1 MICISIIVP
10 FFNEE
15 AYLENFTN
23 ALVTQ
28 TYAFTELILVDD
40 GSTDASLSIAN
51 ALAATHKSI
60 RVITTTTTSVHQ
72 PGQKVVHA
80 FDRGFNALLQPWDI
94 ICKFDADIIFPP
106 QYLETMASSFSN
118 DDNLGMFS
126 GVLTTYLNGI
136 WELENISTQ
145 HVRGPLK
152 SYSKSC
158 FHAIGGLRPAL
169 GWDTLDELLALY
181 KGFTIKIDD
190 TLRAKH
196 LRPTGYK
203 YSHGLAKAKGEV
215 FYNLGYGLLLGIL
228 ACIKW
233 AHLQRGSLVEVLF
246 GFFGVWLK
254 SKPKLVSK
262 AEGKFIRTYRWSRI
276 RNRIIG

>member
-1 MICISIIVP
+1 MISISIIVP

-15 AYLENFTN
+15 VYLENFTN

-51 ALAATHKSI
+51 ALASTHKSI
-60 RVITTTTTSVHQ
+60 RVITTATTSVHQ

-80 FDRGFNALLQPWDI
+80 FERGFNALLQPWDI

-106 QYLETMASSFSN
+106 HYLETMASSFSN
-118 DDNLGMFS
+118 DSNLGMFS

-145 HVRGPLK
+145 HVRGPVK

-196 LRPTGYK
+196 LRPTGYR
-203 YSHGLAKAKGEV
+203 YSHRLAKAKGEV
-215 FYNLGYGLLLGIL
+215 FYNLGYGLLLGTL

-233 AHLQRGSLVEVLF
+233 AHLQRCSLVKVLF

-254 SKPKLVSK
+254 SKSKLVSK

-276 RNRIIG
+276 RSRFIG

>member
-1 MICISIIVP
+1 MIGISIIVP

-51 ALAATHKSI
+51 ALASTHKSI
-60 RVITTTTTSVHQ
+60 RVITTATTSVHQ

-106 QYLETMASSFSN
+106 HYLETMASSFSN
-118 DDNLGMFS
+118 DSNLGMFS

-145 HVRGPLK
+145 HVRGPVK

-196 LRPTGYK
+196 LRPTGYR
-203 YSHGLAKAKGEV
+203 YSHRLAKAKGEV
-215 FYNLGYGLLLGIL
+215 FYNLGYGLLLGTL

-233 AHLQRGSLVEVLF
+233 AHLQRCSLVKVLF

-254 SKPKLVSK
+254 SKSKLVSK

-276 RNRIIG
+276 RSRFIG

>member
-1 MICISIIVP
+1 MIGISIIVP

-51 ALAATHKSI
+51 ALASTHKSI
-60 RVITTTTTSVHQ
+60 RVITTATTSVHQ

-80 FDRGFNALLQPWDI
+80 FERGFNALLQPWDI

-106 QYLETMASSFSN
+106 HYLETMASSFSN
-118 DDNLGMFS
+118 DSNLGMFS

-145 HVRGPLK
+145 HVRGPVK

-196 LRPTGYK
+196 LRPTGYR
-203 YSHGLAKAKGEV
+203 YSHRLAKAKGEV
-215 FYNLGYGLLLGIL
+215 FYNLGYGLLLGTL

-233 AHLQRGSLVEVLF
+233 AHLQRCSLVKVLF

-254 SKPKLVSK
+254 SKSKLVSK

-276 RNRIIG
+276 RSRFIG

>member
-1 MICISIIVP
+1 MIGISIIVP

-51 ALAATHKSI
+51 ALASTHKSI
-60 RVITTTTTSVHQ
+60 RVITTATTSVHQ

-80 FDRGFNALLQPWDI
+80 FERGFNALLQPWDI
-94 ICKFDADIIFPP
+94 ICKFDADIIFPTH
-106 QYLETMASSFSN
+106 YLETMASSFSN
-118 DDNLGMFS
+118 DSNLGMFS

-145 HVRGPLK
+145 HVRGPVK

-196 LRPTGYK
+196 LRPTGYR
-203 YSHGLAKAKGEV
+203 YSHRLAKAKGEV
-215 FYNLGYGLLLGIL
+215 FYNLGYGLLLGTL

-233 AHLQRGSLVEVLF
+233 AHLQRCSLVKVLF

-254 SKPKLVSK
+254 SKSKLVSK

-276 RNRIIG
+276 RSRFIG